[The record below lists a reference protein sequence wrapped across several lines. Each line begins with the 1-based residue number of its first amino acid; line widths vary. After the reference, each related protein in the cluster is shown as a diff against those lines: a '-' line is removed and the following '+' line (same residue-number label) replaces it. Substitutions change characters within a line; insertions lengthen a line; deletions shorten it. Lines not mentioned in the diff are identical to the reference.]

1 MKSRRLM
8 SRFQNA
14 GVKDRAKIL
23 LGGLL
28 FPAQTRQWLD
38 FVAKDDI
45 LRDRFHRFPRAL
57 CKIYQPYL
65 STQMNCAQRVTV
77 LTQHY
82 RFLCQRGLADLVGA
96 ATSHP
101 VVLSEW
107 TCKSS
112 QIAQLQLTAIHE
124 GHREGDLCLRL
135 IYKSQLIYSASL
147 VFLEADGAT
156 QLMVGRLQGMASA
169 GSLEVIREATRD
181 FHNCRP
187 VNLLLAAVRNIGHL
201 LGCPKVLLVSNTH
214 RISINLWR
222 RLKITSNYDQL
233 WAEISATR
241 RADGDFQI
249 GVLVDPG
256 IDLASAPSKK
266 RSELRKKQALMQTV
280 FDGLKL
286 QFTAVDRLQRC

>member
-82 RFLCQRGLADLVGA
+82 RVWLIWSARP
-96 ATSHP
+96 P
-101 VVLSEW
+101 V
-107 TCKSS
+107 TRSS
-112 QIAQLQLTAIHE
+112 
-124 GHREGDLCLRL
+124 
-135 IYKSQLIYSASL
+135 
-147 VFLEADGAT
+147 
-156 QLMVGRLQGMASA
+156 
-169 GSLEVIREATRD
+169 
-181 FHNCRP
+181 
-187 VNLLLAAVRNIGHL
+187 
-201 LGCPKVLLVSNTH
+201 
-214 RISINLWR
+214 
-222 RLKITSNYDQL
+222 
-233 WAEISATR
+233 
-241 RADGDFQI
+241 
-249 GVLVDPG
+249 
-256 IDLASAPSKK
+256 
-266 RSELRKKQALMQTV
+266 
-280 FDGLKL
+280 
-286 QFTAVDRLQRC
+286 

>member
-1 MKSRRLM
+1 MKFRTTY
-8 SRFQNA
+8 SRFDRT
-14 GVKDRAKIL
+14 GIKDRAKIF

-38 FVAKDDI
+38 FVAEDDI

-57 CKIYQPYL
+57 CKIYRPYL
-65 STQMNCAQRVTV
+65 STRMNCSQRVTV

-96 ATSHP
+96 ATHEP

-107 TCKSS
+107 SCKSG
-112 QIAQLQLTAIHE
+112 QIAQMQLTAIHE

-147 VFLEADGAT
+147 VFLEVDGCT
-156 QLMVGRLQGMASA
+156 HLMVGRLQGMASE
-169 GSLEVIREATRD
+169 GSLALIREATRD
-181 FHNCRP
+181 FHSCRP

-214 RISINLWR
+214 RISINIWR

-233 WAEISATR
+233 WAEIGATW

-249 GVLVDPG
+249 GVLADPD

-266 RSELRKKQALMQTV
+266 RSELRKKQTLMQTV

-286 QFTAVDRLQRC
+286 QFTAVDSLQRC